1 MYLRHAQLDLAAL
14 IAQVATPERG
24 ALVTFVGLVR
34 DHHGGRAVA
43 GLEYSAYGA
52 MAEARCG
59 EIVARAER
67 EWPVRVAL
75 AHRVGTLA
83 VGDAAVIAV
92 VASAHRAPAFDA
104 CRWVIEAVKSEV
116 PIWKRERYRDGGEG
130 WVDPT
135 ASGGFQ
141 PTVKP

>member
-1 MYLRHAQLDLAAL
+1 MYLQHAPLDLAAL
-14 IAQVATPERG
+14 IAQVSTPERG
-24 ALVTFVGLVR
+24 ALATFVGLVR
-34 DHHGGRAVA
+34 DHHAGRAVT

-59 EIVARAER
+59 EIVGRAEHD
-67 EWPVRVAL
+67 WPVQVAL
-75 AHRVGTLA
+75 VHRVGTLE

-92 VASAHRAPAFDA
+92 VASAHRAAAFDA

-116 PIWKRERYRDGGEG
+116 PIWKREHYGDGSEA

-135 ASGGFQ
+135 SSEDVR
-141 PTVKP
+141 PLVKP

>member
-1 MYLRHAQLDLAAL
+1 MYLQHAPLDLAAL
-14 IAQVATPERG
+14 IAQVSTPERG
-24 ALVTFVGLVR
+24 ALATFVGLVR
-34 DHHGGRAVA
+34 DHHAGRAVT

-59 EIVARAER
+59 EIVGRAEHD
-67 EWPVRVAL
+67 WPVQVAL
-75 AHRVGTLA
+75 AHRVGTLV

-92 VASAHRAPAFDA
+92 VASAHRAAAFDA

-116 PIWKRERYRDGGEG
+116 PIWKREHYSDGSEA

-135 ASGGFQ
+135 SSEDSH
-141 PTVKP
+141 PLVKP